1 MNRKRIALCGA
12 ALFLA
17 GLGQIVAG
25 DDTPLSGNRR
35 NVTAAEK
42 GSGKPATVEDSK
54 PNEKEDQKSI
64 AKGLESKSADEA
76 ESAKRTPDEVAIRL
90 TGETYVKAFCDA
102 DAKSVAAHFTSDAE
116 YIDEDGTV
124 YQGREAITDAMTALF
139 KQNNDCQIE
148 INIDSIRF
156 ISPEVAIEDGT
167 TTFTTS
173 GDDEIDIVLSGY
185 TAIHVKSNGKWL
197 TASVREHTPRNR
209 RQHRTKRQQLSWLQ
223 GDWVDEGDDTL
234 VFFSCKTADG
244 GNFLLREFKIHIAG
258 QEAMSGTQR
267 IGWDPLTGKLKSW
280 VFDSEGGYSEGFWHR
295 DDERWILKSYG
306 VTADG
311 EPASSTTIYTLVN
324 DDTMTWQ
331 SVDHEI
337 GGVELPD
344 SDPVT
349 IVRRAPAPLT
359 ADDTL
364 TLKSE

>member
-1 MNRKRIALCGA
+1 MNRNRIVFCGTAL
-12 ALFLA
+12 LFA
-17 GLGQIVAG
+17 GLGQIVVGEDA
-25 DDTPLSGNRR
+25 PLSGVKR
-35 NVTAAEK
+35 NVNTAGK
-42 GSGKPATVEDSK
+42 GAGTPAAVTNSTL
-54 PNEKEDQKSI
+54 NEKSDQKSI
-64 AKGLESKSADEA
+64 TSQPEKKSDKEA
-76 ESAKRTPDEVAIRL
+76 EPVKRSPDEEAIRL

-116 YIDEDGTV
+116 YVDEDGTV

-139 KQNNDCQIE
+139 KQNKDCQIE
-148 INIDSIRF
+148 IDINSIRF
-156 ISPEVAIEDGT
+156 ISPGVAIEDGT

-173 GDDEIDIVLSGY
+173 DDDEIDIVLSGY

-197 TASVREHTPRNR
+197 TASVREHAPRNR
-209 RQHRTKRQQLSWLQ
+209 RQHRTKLEQLSWLQ
-223 GDWVDEGDDTL
+223 GDWVDEGDDML
-234 VFFSCKTADG
+234 VLFSCKITDS

-258 QEAMSGTQR
+258 QEAMNGTQR

-295 DDERWILKSYG
+295 DDERWVLKSYG

-359 ADDTL
+359 TDDTL

>member
-1 MNRKRIALCGA
+1 MKWKQACLSVAVLFFSSLVQHAVTGEDAPVTGVKRAVL
-12 ALFLA
+12 
-17 GLGQIVAG
+17 
-25 DDTPLSGNRR
+25 P
-35 NVTAAEK
+35 EK
-42 GSGKPATVEDSK
+42 ISPKPAVL
-54 PNEKEDQKSI
+54 QVKSND
-64 AKGLESKSADEA
+64 KSEQTPITSPVGKNSDDEA
-76 ESAKRTPDEVAIRL
+76 DPVKPSTDEEAIRL
-90 TGETYVKAFCDA
+90 TGETYVKAFCNA

-116 YIDEDGTV
+116 YVDEDGTI
-124 YQGREAITDAMTALF
+124 YQGREAIEGAMTALF
-139 KQNNDCQIE
+139 KQNKDWEVSID
-148 INIDSIRF
+148 IDSIRF
-156 ISPEVAIEDGT
+156 ISPGVAIEDGT

-173 GDDEIDIVLSGY
+173 DEDEFDVVLCGY

-197 TASVREHTPRNR
+197 TASVREQALKNR
-209 RQHRTKRQQLSWLQ
+209 RQHRTKLEQLSWLQ
-223 GDWVDEGDDTL
+223 GDWVDEGDDML
-234 VFFSCKTADG
+234 VFFSCKTTDG

-258 QEAMSGTQR
+258 QEAMNGTQR

-295 DDERWILKSYG
+295 DDERWVLKSCG

>member
-1 MNRKRIALCGA
+1 MKQQRLLLCGT
-12 ALFLA
+12 ALFFA
-17 GLGQIVAG
+17 GLGQNVVGEEGA
-25 DDTPLSGNRR
+25 PLSGGKR
-35 NVTAAEK
+35 NVSPVEK
-42 GSGKPATVEDSK
+42 GIAKPAAVSNSK
-54 PNEKEDQKSI
+54 PNEKGD
-64 AKGLESKSADEA
+64 SKSVAKEP
-76 ESAKRTPDEVAIRL
+76 ESEKPSPDEEAIRL
-90 TGETYVKAFCDA
+90 TGETYAKAFCDA

-116 YIDEDGTV
+116 YVDESGNV
-124 YQGREAITDAMTALF
+124 HQGRDAIEEAMASVF
-139 KQNNDCQIE
+139 KENKGCQIE
-148 INIDSIRF
+148 IEIDSIRF
-156 ISPEVAIEDGT
+156 ISPGVAIEDGT
-167 TTFTTS
+167 TAFTS
-173 GDDEIDIVLSGY
+173 SDDDEIDIVFSGY

-197 TASVREHTPRNR
+197 TASVREHAPKNR
-209 RQHRTKRQQLSWLQ
+209 RQHRTRLEQLSWLQ
-223 GDWVDEGDDTL
+223 GDWVDEGDDML
-234 VFFSCKTADG
+234 VIFSCKTIDS

-258 QEAMSGTQR
+258 QEAMNGTQR

-295 DDERWILKSYG
+295 DGERWVLKSCG

-324 DDTMTWQ
+324 DDTMMWQ

-344 SDPVT
+344 SEPVT